1 MRKAS
6 VVEWMLARVMTRA
19 NAASVIGDLEE
30 ARGKKGEMW
39 FWRSLF
45 SIWLSC
51 GWRPTGGYLVAAAGG
66 GAFLGYFDSAFFSSM
81 ALHDWTAAQR
91 AWGSSI
97 SLLSGLTA
105 IVAGYC
111 LIRFGVRDVVSRL
124 ALGYTV
130 VGAVASTFWWRNEV
144 VFAAVSIAAAIAIVS
159 LLTRS
164 GRRGFGVV
172 AAVTALQILIWPIL
186 LTLSVTAGKHLP
198 HSATAFVALLSFS
211 YLAGAGFVCASCGW
225 LHSQLIKGQEAP
237 AKDASFA

>member
-19 NAASVIGDLEE
+19 NAASVIAIWKRRGERR
-30 ARGKKGEMW
+30 ARCGSGG
-39 FWRSLF
+39 LF
-45 SIWLSC
+45 LVFGCLADGARQEGIWLPP
-51 GWRPTGGYLVAAAGG
+51 RAVALSLAI
-66 GAFLGYFDSAFFSSM
+66 SNPHFFSSM

-144 VFAAVSIAAAIAIVS
+144 V
-159 LLTRS
+159 
-164 GRRGFGVV
+164 
-172 AAVTALQILIWPIL
+172 
-186 LTLSVTAGKHLP
+186 LP
-198 HSATAFVALLSFS
+198 
-211 YLAGAGFVCASCGW
+211 
-225 LHSQLIKGQEAP
+225 P
-237 AKDASFA
+237 